1 MGMALALRTI
11 SDDNISKVLADPPLI
26 WRVIAP
32 DDPEI
37 YQEARAERQ
46 PGFLARLFG
55 AKPIE
60 ATTVLPDLTKAE
72 GEGIETDLDKAWHG
86 IHYLLTGTAWE
97 GAEPL
102 NFIVCGGKEVGNVD
116 VGYGPARVLASDEVK
131 KIADALGALDKN
143 VLRERFNPGEMMSLE
158 IYPDI
163 WDRDPKD
170 DDTLGYCIEYYDDLH
185 RFLSDAAGN
194 SMGVALCIC

>member
-1 MGMALALRTI
+1 MGMALALHTI
-11 SDDNISKVLADPPLI
+11 SDENISKVLADPPLI

-37 YQEARAERQ
+37 YEHARAEKQ

-55 AKPIE
+55 ATPGE
-60 ATTVLPDLTKAE
+60 VRTGLPELPKAD
-72 GEGIETDLDKAWHG
+72 GEGLETDLDKAWHG

-102 NFIVCGGKEVGNVD
+102 NFIVCGGKEVGDVD
-116 VGYGPARVLASDEVK
+116 VGYGPARVFSSDEVK
-131 KIADALGALDKN
+131 KIADAVGAIDEN
-143 VLRERFNPGEMMSLE
+143 ELRQRFDPEEMKSLE

-163 WDRDPKD
+163 WDRDPED
-170 DDTLGYCIEYYDDLH
+170 DDTLGYCIEYYDYLR

-194 SMGVALCIC
+194 SMGVALYIC